1 MTTKLPIRTVYDAS
15 NEPIGLS
22 EFQVGEF
29 LPISV
34 GGTGGNTVATART
47 TLGVDNSNIRSL
59 FSVSGTGSY
68 DNTTG
73 IITVT
78 GGVTS
83 VGGATG
89 TISNIQI
96 ASSITQSGLLTTANV
111 AELTNL
117 YFTNARVYSNV
128 TSIGYATNA
137 NVALKANLSDKL
149 NVFAATSS
157 SELAS
162 ILSDETGSGALV
174 FATSP
179 TLVTPALGTPSSG
192 TLTNA
197 TGLPIVDG
205 TTGTLSVARGGTGVT
220 GSTGTGNVVLSV
232 SPTFTG
238 NVSVV
243 GGSFSG
249 SGSLLTN
256 LPSVGFLNTT
266 TSDFSLPTG
275 DYGNLTDII
284 RDAFDIATSANYDC
298 MDPVGRMI
306 NTDFGVL
313 T

>member
-1 MTTKLPIRTVYDAS
+1 MTTKLPIRTVYDAN

-29 LPISV
+29 LPVSV

-89 TISNIQI
+89 AVSNLQI
-96 ASSITQSGLLTTANV
+96 ASGITQSGLLTTANV
-111 AELTNL
+111 VELTNL
-117 YFTNARVYSNV
+117 YFTNARVFSNV
-128 TSIGYATNA
+128 TSAGFATNA
-137 NVALKANLSDKL
+137 NVALKANLTDKL

-162 ILSDETGSGALV
+162 ILSDETGTGKLV

-179 TLVTPALGTPSSG
+179 TF
-192 TLTNA
+192 
-197 TGLPIVDG
+197 TGDVSIVQ
-205 TTGTLSVARGGTGVT
+205 
-220 GSTGTGNVVLSV
+220 GS
-232 SPTFTG
+232 FTG
-238 NVSVV
+238 N
-243 GGSFSG
+243 
-249 SGSLLTN
+249 GSLLTD
-256 LPSVGFLNTT
+256 LPTVGFFNST

-275 DYGNLTDII
+275 DYGNLTDSI
-284 RDAFDIATSANYDC
+284 RDAFGIVTSANYDC